1 MACDVLPVAMFFW
14 LCTFSSMRC
23 CIASTMNNGS
33 LKVECLNIES
43 LVARQM
49 VRMTRTLGVASIRDN
64 GRYLCLACQPSTNP
78 FSDVPDK
85 TEFPNVLF
93 FQRTPSLNKKN
104 EKSCG
109 PIGLLG
115 YLSSVDD
122 AHDPWET
129 NWARFLC
136 YCSPCQVADLF
147 PISIHSLSIH
157 ETFKKQKRCQ

>member
-1 MACDVLPVAMFFW
+1 
-14 LCTFSSMRC
+14 MRC

-64 GRYLCLACQPSTNP
+64 GRYLCLARQPSTNP

-93 FQRTPSLNKKN
+93 FQRTPSLNNKKN

-129 NWARFLC
+129 N
-136 YCSPCQVADLF
+136 
-147 PISIHSLSIH
+147 
-157 ETFKKQKRCQ
+157 

>member
-49 VRMTRTLGVASIRDN
+49 VRMTRMLGVASIRDN

-93 FQRTPSLNKKN
+93 FHRTPSLNKK
-104 EKSCG
+104 KWKKLRSDRSAGIFVKCRRCSRSVG
-109 PIGLLG
+109 DKLSKISLLLFA
-115 YLSSVDD
+115 LSGRRSFS
-122 AHDPWET
+122 HFNT
-129 NWARFLC
+129 
-136 YCSPCQVADLF
+136 F
-147 PISIHSLSIH
+147 PFNPRNL
-157 ETFKKQKRCQ
+157 